1 MSGRWTEHMISNL
14 FSLEGKTALITGGNG
29 GIGRAL
35 ALGFQAAGANVAVTG
50 RSAEKN
56 AAIGVELG
64 PEAFVCSLDV
74 RNEDEVRA
82 AVDQV
87 VGHFGALHILV
98 NNAGNVS
105 LGNAL
110 EMSQANWDAVIE
122 THLTGAFLCAQAAGR
137 AMARQGEG
145 GKIINIGSMYSLFGP
160 PNILH
165 YATAKTG
172 MLGLTRGLAVELA
185 EHNIQVNALL
195 PGWIE
200 TDLNRERMR
209 GPLGEHARRKTPAR
223 RLSRT
228 DDLVGAAIFLAA
240 PASDFVTGVTLPV
253 DGGYSIADR
262 YWQDAAN

>member
-1 MSGRWTEHMISNL
+1 M
-14 FSLEGKTALITGGNG
+14 
-29 GIGRAL
+29 
-35 ALGFQAAGANVAVTG
+35 
-50 RSAEKN
+50 
-56 AAIGVELG
+56 
-64 PEAFVCSLDV
+64 CSLDV
-74 RNEDEVRA
+74 REEEEVRA

-87 VGHFGALHILV
+87 VARFGAIHILV

-105 LGNAL
+105 LENAL
-110 EMSQANWDAVIE
+110 EMSKANWNAVIE
-122 THLTGAFLCAQAAGR
+122 THLTGAFLCAEQAGR
-137 AMARQGEG
+137 DMARQGQG

-160 PNILH
+160 PNVLH

-185 EHNIQVNALL
+185 VHNIQVNALL

-209 GPLGEHARRKTPAR
+209 GSLGEHARRKTPAR

-228 DDLVGAAIFLAA
+228 DDLLGAAIFLASS
-240 PASDFVTGVTLPV
+240 ASDFVTGVTLPV

-262 YWQDAAN
+262 YWQDAS

>member
-1 MSGRWTEHMISNL
+1 MIEQL
-14 FSLEGKTALITGGNG
+14 FSLAGKTALVTGGNG
-29 GIGRAL
+29 GIGRAIAL
-35 ALGFQAAGANVAVTG
+35 AFQAAGANVAVTG
-50 RSAEKN
+50 RSEEKN
-56 AAIGVELG
+56 TAIGAELG
-64 PEAFVCSLDV
+64 PDALVCSMDV
-74 RNEDEVRA
+74 RDEGEVGTT
-82 AVDQV
+82 VDKV
-87 VGHFGALHILV
+87 VERFGAVHILV

-105 LGNAL
+105 LENVL
-110 EMSQANWDAVIE
+110 EMPRARWDAVIE

-137 AMARQGEG
+137 AMVRQGEG
-145 GKIINIGSMYSLFGP
+145 GKIINIGSMYSVYGP

-185 EHNIQVNALL
+185 AHNIQVNALL

-209 GPLGEHARRKTPAR
+209 GALGEHARRKTPGR

-228 DDLVGAAIFLAA
+228 DDLVGAAIFLAS

-262 YWQDAAN
+262 YWQDAAS

>member
-1 MSGRWTEHMISNL
+1 MIEQL
-14 FSLEGKTALITGGNG
+14 FSLAGKTALVTGGNG
-29 GIGRAL
+29 GIGRAIAL
-35 ALGFQAAGANVAVTG
+35 AFQAVGANVAVTG

-56 AAIGVELG
+56 AAIEAELG
-64 PEAFVCSLDV
+64 PGAIVCSMDV
-74 RNEDEVRA
+74 RDEGEVGTTI
-82 AVDQV
+82 DKV
-87 VGHFGALHILV
+87 VARFGAVHILV

-105 LGNAL
+105 LENVL
-110 EMSQANWDAVIE
+110 EMPKARWDAVIE

-137 AMARQGEG
+137 AMVRQGAG
-145 GKIINIGSMYSLFGP
+145 GKIINIGSMYSVYGP

-185 EHNIQVNALL
+185 AHNIQVNALL

-228 DDLVGAAIFLAA
+228 DDLVGAAIFLAS

-262 YWQDAAN
+262 YWQDAAS